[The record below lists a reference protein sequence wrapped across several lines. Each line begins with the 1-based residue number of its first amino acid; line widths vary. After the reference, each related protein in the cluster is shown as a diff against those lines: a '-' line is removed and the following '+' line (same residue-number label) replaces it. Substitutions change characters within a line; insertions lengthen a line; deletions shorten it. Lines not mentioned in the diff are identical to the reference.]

1 MYFLIIY
8 QGILTAC
15 CVLGEGKYTNYGEEK
30 ADFWVPFLHKASVPT
45 GNFLP
50 GSSIP
55 ELSNP
60 RLSVRVQTSQVHP
73 PDPAN
78 EKKNSLS
85 SPY

>member
-15 CVLGEGKYTNYGEEK
+15 CVLSEGKYTNYGEEK

-50 GSSIP
+50 GKFHPRIIQPQALCACPNLPSS
-55 ELSNP
+55 S
-60 RLSVRVQTSQVHP
+60 T
-73 PDPAN
+73 
-78 EKKNSLS
+78 
-85 SPY
+85 